1 MPIYPLLQKLG
12 FNPEDCQA
20 MGSAFE
26 TCLDKL
32 ALTDR
37 TDPIA
42 VAIAKK
48 IVELRQRGERDP
60 DRLCELAMS
69 ELGL

>member
-1 MPIYPLLQKLG
+1 MPIYPLLQKMG

-26 TCLDKL
+26 TCLQRL

-37 TDPIA
+37 SDP
-42 VAIAKK
+42 VATTIAKK
-48 IVELRQRGERDP
+48 IVELRQRGECDP
-60 DRLCELAMS
+60 VRLCELAMS

>member
-26 TCLDKL
+26 TCLQRL

-37 TDPIA
+37 SDPIA
-42 VAIAKK
+42 DDD
-48 IVELRQRGERDP
+48 RQEDN
-60 DRLCELAMS
+60 
-69 ELGL
+69 

>member
-37 TDPIA
+37 SDPIA